1 MEKALLTCTADMTR
15 IARFALLSLGSLII
29 LLAAAGSFGSAR
41 AMAGYTV
48 SIAPTADTVP
58 VGQTAAFRVRVE
70 GQTASLPSFNFNV
83 EGGSLAGVASIDPT
97 AANVAEGTVFVTRES
112 EGTVRLDVTFGGEV
126 LASGQARFARVGDL
140 DIAVNLNAG
149 IDAAART
156 WRFEVLTPAGQVV
169 ASLSANTSGDAPHDV
184 VRASNLPLGFY
195 TVRQVLGGDTATTCD
210 SGAFYRVLAPTSAQT
225 TIELASPSAAVS
237 FEIAPCP
244 GAPDLE
250 VLIPIDTVAPSAGIV
265 GDPDVLPG
273 ETPISEVRGARQ
285 EGPGDPLPPALG
297 NTAPGSASQSLPLE
311 LLLILAGITAI
322 LLPVSAWSVA
332 AVRGNDN
339 R

>member
-1 MEKALLTCTADMTR
+1 MTR
-15 IARFALLSLGSLII
+15 VVRFALFSLASVVFVTL
-29 LLAAAGSFGSAR
+29 AAGSFGSAR

-48 SIAPTADTVP
+48 SVAPTSDTVP
-58 VGQTAAFRVRVE
+58 VGELAAFRVRVE

-97 AANVAEGTVFVTRES
+97 AANVAEGTVFVSRES

-126 LASGQARFARVGDL
+126 LASGQARFAHVGDI
-140 DIAVNLNAG
+140 DISVNLNAD

-156 WRFEVLTPAGQVV
+156 WRFEVLNTSGQVV
-169 ASLSANTSGDAPHDV
+169 ATLSANTSGDAPHDL
-184 VRASNLPLGFY
+184 VRALNLPLGFY

-225 TIELASPSAAVS
+225 TLELASNSVSVS
-237 FEIAPCP
+237 FDIAPCP
-244 GAPDLE
+244 GIPDLE
-250 VLIPIDTVAPSAGIV
+250 VQIPVDTVAPSAGII

-273 ETPISEVRGARQ
+273 ETPISEVRGTRQ
-285 EGPGDPLPPALG
+285 EGPGNPLPPALG
-297 NTAPGSASQSLPLE
+297 NTAPVSGGQSHPLAM
-311 LLLILAGITAI
+311 LLILAAITAI
-322 LLPVSAWSVA
+322 LLPASAWSAV
-332 AVRGNDN
+332 AVRGRFN